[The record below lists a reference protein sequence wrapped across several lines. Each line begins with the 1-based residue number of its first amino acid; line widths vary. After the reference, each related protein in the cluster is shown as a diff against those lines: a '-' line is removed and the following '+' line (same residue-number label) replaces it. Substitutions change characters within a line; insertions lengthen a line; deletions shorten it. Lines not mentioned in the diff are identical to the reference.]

1 MVTVNP
7 SELLDAFEFANAGE
21 MFGSQAFLNTE
32 TGEFVYIS
40 DGVDEPLP
48 DDIEDAVKYLRLPRK
63 NDLDLGRRLV
73 LSFVDHHLPDDYD
86 RVFDYF
92 HRRGAYRRFR
102 DLLEH
107 RDMLDAWHTFENRAI
122 EHALRL
128 WCEEHDVQLSGTATV
143 AA

>member
-1 MVTVNP
+1 MTVNL
-7 SELLDAFEFANAGE
+7 SELLDAFEFSSAGE
-21 MFGSQAFLNTE
+21 MYGSHALLNTE

-40 DGVDEPLP
+40 DGLDEPVP
-48 DDIEDAVKYLRLPRK
+48 DDIEAADKYLRLPRR

-86 RVFDYF
+86 RVADYF

-107 RDMLDAWHTFENRAI
+107 RDMLDAWRTFENRAN

-128 WCEEHDVQLSGTATV
+128 WCEEHGVQVSGTAAV

>member
-1 MVTVNP
+1 MTVNP
-7 SELLDAFEFANAGE
+7 SELLDAFEFSSAGE
-21 MFGSQAFLNTE
+21 MHGSRALLNTE
-32 TGEFVYIS
+32 TGEFVYIAE
-40 DGVDEPLP
+40 GLDEPVP
-48 DDIEDAVKYLRLPRK
+48 DDIEDAGKYLSLPRR

-86 RVFDYF
+86 RVADYF

-107 RDMLDAWHTFENRAI
+107 RDMLDAWRTFENRAN

-128 WCEEHDVQLSGTATV
+128 WCEEHGVQVSGAAAV

>member
-1 MVTVNP
+1 MVTVNS
-7 SELLDAFEFANAGE
+7 SELLDAFEFSCAGE
-21 MFGSQAFLNTE
+21 MFGSQAVLNTE
-32 TGEFVYIS
+32 TGEFIYMS
-40 DGVDEPLP
+40 DDLDEPLP
-48 DDIEDAVKYLRLPRK
+48 DDIEDAVKYLRLPPK

-92 HRRGAYRRFR
+92 SQRSAYRRFKG
-102 DLLEH
+102 LLEQ
-107 RDMLDAWHTFENRAI
+107 RDMLDAWHKFENRAT

-128 WCEEHDVQLSGTATV
+128 WCEEHGVQVSDTDTV